1 MPFYITIIKTGLL
14 LGLATAILSPAQA
27 QQFYKWK
34 DEKGATHY
42 TQTPPPA
49 RNSQTLSIKTR
60 AATVAPTTPPLVT
73 TATAAKPEASK
84 DAATKTPAPPKQKL
98 SAEACQQIKSNLELL
113 QSGRRLYQNDAG
125 GERSYLT
132 EAQKTVQMQTYNQNL
147 AQGCS

>member
-1 MPFYITIIKTGLL
+1 MPFYSTIIKAGLL
-14 LGLATAILSPAQA
+14 LGLATAILSPVQA

-49 RNSQTLSIKTR
+49 RNSQTLSIKAR
-60 AATVAPTTPPLVT
+60 ATTAAPTTPPLAT
-73 TATAAKPEASK
+73 TATKPEATK
-84 DAATKTPAPPKQKL
+84 DAATKAPAQAKQKL

-113 QSGRRLYQNDAG
+113 QSGRRLYQNDTG

-132 EAQKTVQMQTYNQNL
+132 EAQKAVQIQTYSQNL
-147 AQGCS
+147 AQGCN

>member
-1 MPFYITIIKTGLL
+1 MSGYNAIIKVALL
-14 LGLATAILSPAQA
+14 LGLATAAVTSTQA

-49 RNSQTLSIKTR
+49 RNSQVLSIKAR
-60 AATVAPTTPPLVT
+60 AATATPS
-73 TATAAKPEASK
+73 TATAVNTATTTPTSTSKLADKPV
-84 DAATKTPAPPKQKL
+84 TPTAPKL
-98 SAEACQQIKSNLELL
+98 SAQACKDLKSNLDLL
-113 QSGRRLYQNDAG
+113 QSGRRLYENDTG

-132 EAQKTVQMQTYNQNL
+132 EAQKAVQIQASMQNI

>member
-1 MPFYITIIKTGLL
+1 MPFYSTIIKTGLL
-14 LGLATAILSPAQA
+14 LGLATAILSTAQA

-42 TQTPPPA
+42 SQTPPPA
-49 RNSQTLSIKTR
+49 RNSQTLSIKAR
-60 AATVAPTTPPLVT
+60 AATAAPATTPVAAPV
-73 TATAAKPEASK
+73 AKPGASKDTAAKAPS
-84 DAATKTPAPPKQKL
+84 TPPKQKL

-125 GERSYLT
+125 GERSYIT
-132 EAQKTVQMQTYNQNL
+132 EEQKAVQIQTYTQNL

>member
-1 MPFYITIIKTGLL
+1 MPFYSTIIKTGLL
-14 LGLATAILSPAQA
+14 LGLATAILSPVQA

-49 RNSQTLSIKTR
+49 RNSQTLSIKAR
-60 AATVAPTTPPLVT
+60 ATTAAPTTPPLVT
-73 TATAAKPEASK
+73 TATKPEASK
-84 DAATKTPAPPKQKL
+84 DATSKAPAQAKQKL

-125 GERSYLT
+125 GERSYIT
-132 EAQKTVQMQTYNQNL
+132 EAQKAVQIQTYSQNL
-147 AQGCS
+147 AQGCN

>member
-1 MPFYITIIKTGLL
+1 MSRYNVIIKAALL
-14 LGLATAILSPAQA
+14 LGLATATVTSAQA

-49 RNSQTLSIKTR
+49 HQSQTLSIKAR
-60 AATVAPTTPPLVT
+60 AAAPNTSVAPTAVNAKS
-73 TATAAKPEASK
+73 TAPNAAQPTKPV
-84 DAATKTPAPPKQKL
+84 APVAPKL
-98 SAEACQQIKSNLELL
+98 SAQACTDLKSNLDLL
-113 QSGRRLYQNDAG
+113 QSGRRLYENDTG

-132 EAQKTVQMQTYNQNL
+132 EAQKAAQIQTSMQNI

>member
-1 MPFYITIIKTGLL
+1 MIHYDVIIKLGLL
-14 LGLATAILSPAQA
+14 LGLATASLSSVQA

-49 RNSQTLSIKTR
+49 RNSQALSIIAR
-60 AATVAPTTPPLVT
+60 AATTAPSPVATTNTTAPAPTDASKKV
-73 TATAAKPEASK
+73 AAKTPVP
-84 DAATKTPAPPKQKL
+84 AAAKL
-98 SAEACQQIKSNLELL
+98 SAQACQDLKANLDLL
-113 QSGRRLYQNDAG
+113 QSGRRLYENDSG

-132 EAQKTVQMQTYNQNL
+132 EAQKAVQIQTYTQNL

>member
-1 MPFYITIIKTGLL
+1 MSRYNAIIKAALL
-14 LGLATAILSPAQA
+14 MGLATATVTSAQA

-49 RNSQTLSIKTR
+49 RQSQTLSIKAR
-60 AATVAPTTPPLVT
+60 AAASNASVAPTAVN
-73 TATAAKPEASK
+73 AKPTAPN
-84 DAATKTPAPPKQKL
+84 AAPPTKPVAPAAPKL
-98 SAEACQQIKSNLELL
+98 SAQACKDLKSNLDLL
-113 QSGRRLYQNDAG
+113 QSGRRLYENDTG

-132 EAQKTVQMQTYNQNL
+132 EAQKAVQIQTSMQNI

>member
-1 MPFYITIIKTGLL
+1 MPFYSTIIKTGLL

-49 RNSQTLSIKTR
+49 RNSQTLSIKAR
-60 AATVAPTTPPLVT
+60 AATPAPTTPPLAT
-73 TATAAKPEASK
+73 TAAKPEASK
-84 DAATKTPAPPKQKL
+84 DAATKAPAQAKQKL

-113 QSGRRLYQNDAG
+113 QSGRRLYQNDTG

-132 EAQKTVQMQTYNQNL
+132 EAQKAVQIQTYSQNL
-147 AQGCS
+147 AQGCN